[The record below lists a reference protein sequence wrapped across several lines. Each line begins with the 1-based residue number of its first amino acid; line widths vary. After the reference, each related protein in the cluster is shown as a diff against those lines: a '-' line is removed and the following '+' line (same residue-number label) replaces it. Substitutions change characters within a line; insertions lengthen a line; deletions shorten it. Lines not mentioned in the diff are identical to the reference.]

1 MASNI
6 RRFISARSGRE
17 FALNI
22 DHVVLITPGDVPD
35 TTELDM
41 VGKARSVLGSYAE
54 VLLHIES
61 GTAETTPP
69 GGEKDPGEAS

>member
-6 RRFISARSGRE
+6 RRFVSARSGRE

-41 VGKARSVLGSYAE
+41 IGKARRVRGSYAQ
-54 VLLHIES
+54 VLLHIEN
-61 GTAETTPP
+61 GTAQTTPP
-69 GGEKDPGEAS
+69 GAESE